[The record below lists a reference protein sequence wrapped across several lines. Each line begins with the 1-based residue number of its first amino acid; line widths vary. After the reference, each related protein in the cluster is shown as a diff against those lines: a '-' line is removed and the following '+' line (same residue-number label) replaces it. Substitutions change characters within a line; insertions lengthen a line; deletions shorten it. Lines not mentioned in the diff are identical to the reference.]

1 MPAATQGGFART
13 HRDATVRGREFR
25 VTAEEQ
31 TTEVSDVSEHGGKC
45 PPPNAD
51 VRRRIVRSRD
61 QDRKLAAEGVE
72 CDDLEPMFEVLRTRI
87 DGLDAVLAGGIRYPS
102 GGAAFVF
109 VTGGPGSGKTVLG
122 LELVA
127 RQWLAGED
135 QSTCLYYSVE
145 HTPRALFRKL
155 AHDFA
160 FYGSDAVIEEVP
172 QEVPHKQVLLAKT
185 KTGTSRLVLTQ
196 AHAATFHEGKNG
208 GSVDIDWILAE
219 IGNHRLAGRVLMA
232 CVDNVGLLLTD
243 LDWFG
248 KRRALL
254 ATRRQ
259 LQSSG
264 VHGVFVQESADPRDL
279 RMPSAEE
286 FSTDLLIEL
295 GYKLESQSFKARTLE
310 IQKARHQYYYRGVHH
325 FSIAGR
331 GVLRDSYLGA
341 RNERGPGI
349 HVYPS
354 VAAQLSIARDTHGG
368 AVPAR
373 GRETLDMGQRDLTA
387 GFLDGTGPTSGSSTA
402 LLAEPGTR
410 YTYLAMRFLAAGCAR
425 GEQVLLVST
434 KEDRDA
440 LLRIAEREPALSR
453 DLLRDGDFVPQFR
466 VLYLHPEFISAGK
479 FTWDLLAFTEPENGE
494 PVTRV
499 AFDNIY
505 RLSDRFPLL
514 ENQDFMI
521 PALLDMLRYRGVT
534 PMFVD
539 LVPPG
544 SAKGRVPFD
553 PARWMVTFDHVIHV
567 FLDEEDRTP
576 RTYSRVLKSS
586 TGKFARRAMQLDF
599 EGH

>member
-1 MPAATQGGFART
+1 
-13 HRDATVRGREFR
+13 
-25 VTAEEQ
+25 
-31 TTEVSDVSEHGGKC
+31 
-45 PPPNAD
+45 
-51 VRRRIVRSRD
+51 
-61 QDRKLAAEGVE
+61 
-72 CDDLEPMFEVLRTRI
+72 MFEVLRTRI

-160 FYGSDAVIEEVP
+160 FYGSDAVIEESP

-185 KTGTSRLVLTQ
+185 ARGTSRLVLTQ
-196 AHAATFHEGKNG
+196 AHAATFHEGKSG

-387 GFLDGTGPTSGSSTA
+387 GFLDGTGPTSGSSTV

-440 LLRIAEREPALSR
+440 LLRIAEREPALAR
-453 DLLRDGDFVPQFR
+453 DLLRDGEFVPQFR